1 MKPQIK
7 SAYIKLH
14 IAVFLFGFTA
24 ILGKLITLN
33 QNALVW
39 NRLWISCVGL
49 LLVPGLFVGL
59 KKISGTKIL
68 TFSAI
73 GVLIALHWL
82 TFYGSIKFGNNV
94 SVTLACLATTPLFTS
109 VFEPL
114 FFKRKILYS
123 EIILGILSIA
133 GVRLIAGVG
142 SFYYDAIISGIISA
156 AIASLFTVLN
166 KKNIGENN
174 AFSVS
179 FIEFFSGWIFV
190 GLIIFLMPG
199 IDNLSLFPQP
209 NNLDKSWNFIF
220 FGIHSDWY
228 YLLVLGLLCTC
239 LAFVFNLQ
247 SLKHLSA
254 FTSNLSVNLEPVY
267 GIIMGV
273 IFFKENQN
281 LNTMFYIGTSLILIC
296 VLLHP
301 FLKNNKK

>member
-1 MKPQIK
+1 MTQQLKT
-7 SAYIKLH
+7 AYIKLH

-33 QNALVW
+33 QNELVW

-49 LLVPGLFVGL
+49 LLVPGIFEGFR
-59 KKISGTKIL
+59 KISGKKII

-73 GVLIALHWL
+73 GLLIALHWL
-82 TFYGSIKFGNNV
+82 TFYGSIKLGNNV

-109 VFEPL
+109 IIEPL
-114 FFKRKILYS
+114 FFRRKIMMS
-123 EIILGILSIA
+123 EIILGILTIV

-142 SFYYDAIISGIISA
+142 SFYYPAIISGIISA
-156 AIASLFTVLN
+156 GIASLFTVLN
-166 KKNIGENN
+166 KKNIAENN
-174 AFSVS
+174 AFSIS
-179 FIEFFSGWIFV
+179 FIEFFSGWLFV
-190 GLIIFLMPG
+190 GLVILLIPSSN
-199 IDNLSLFPQP
+199 ISDLFPQI
-209 NNLDKSWNFIF
+209 NNLEQPWNFVF
-220 FGIHSDWY
+220 LGIHSDWY

-254 FTSNLSVNLEPVY
+254 FTSNLSINLEPVY
-267 GIIMGV
+267 GIIMGA

-281 LNTMFYIGTSLILIC
+281 LNLMFYLGTCIILGC

-301 FLKNNKK
+301 FLNRTKK